1 MVVPLNAKYARAVI
15 VGAVFSLPILACIW
29 LATFLRERAVA
40 DALSKGQGVL
50 CAGLDTYL
58 LFLLLIMAIFALA
71 GIMSVKYASKLVG
84 SAGEAGK
91 TGGVAGATGVIVS
104 IIIILAA
111 EAFIQ
116 IGIDH
121 SFSCLVAG
129 GHRFSDHRIITL
141 LPGAR
146 PYRRVH
152 IRVQRRPLLQAS
164 PQGQAIMLITWS
176 RTACSHTT
184 RGTGAVLSAGG

>member
-1 MVVPLNAKYARAVI
+1 MVVPLNARYARAVI
-15 VGAVFSLPILACIW
+15 VGAVFSLPILAFIW

-71 GIMSVKYASKLVG
+71 GIMSVAYAGKLAG

-91 TGGVAGATGVIVS
+91 TGGIAGATGVIVS

-121 SFSCLVAG
+121 SFSLPESPVAIAFLIIALLLYCLVPVLIGASISAFSG
-129 GHRFSDHRIITL
+129 VLYYRLLHR
-141 LPGAR
+141 AR
-146 PYRRVH
+146 P
-152 IRVQRRPLLQAS
+152 
-164 PQGQAIMLITWS
+164 
-176 RTACSHTT
+176 
-184 RGTGAVLSAGG
+184 